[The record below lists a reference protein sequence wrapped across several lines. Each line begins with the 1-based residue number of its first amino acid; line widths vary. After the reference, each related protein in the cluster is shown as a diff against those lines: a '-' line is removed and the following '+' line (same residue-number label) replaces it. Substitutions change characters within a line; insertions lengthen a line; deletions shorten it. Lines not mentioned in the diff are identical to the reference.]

1 MTEELQNRDTPA
13 NVAEIPGTTIG
24 SENGNKPSYLKANTL
39 TQELSSPSA
48 FTEQVPKAE
57 EERFF
62 LEGPK
67 SRSSEFAMTLHI
79 LRDFLRGFR
88 VLHFVGPCVTVFGSA
103 RFRADHPFYDLAR
116 DVGRGLSRLG
126 FTVITGGGPG
136 IMEAANRG
144 AHESGGKSIGCN
156 IRLPEE
162 QQPNPDLDRH
172 VTLRHFFV
180 RKVLLIKYSYAFIAL
195 PGGFGTMD
203 EIFEALTLIQTRKI
217 DRFPIVLFGKEYWQR
232 LVELLEEMVTAK
244 TIDSSDLKLLL
255 ITDSVEEAMR
265 HLQRHA
271 VEQFGL
277 RRRKVTMR
285 RLWLLRE

>member
-1 MTEELQNRDTPA
+1 VPATTPEE
-13 NVAEIPGTTIG
+13 TI
-24 SENGNKPSYLKANTL
+24 EDI
-39 TQELSSPSA
+39 
-48 FTEQVPKAE
+48 
-57 EERFF
+57 RF
-62 LEGPK
+62 LEGPQG
-67 SRSSEFAMTLHI
+67 
-79 LRDFLRGFR
+79 RGFELLHSLR
-88 VLHFVGPCVTVFGSA
+88 VFSEYFRAIRALHFVGPCVTVFGSA
-103 RFRADHPFYDLAR
+103 RFSADHPFYDLAR

-136 IMEAANRG
+136 IMEAAIRG

-162 QQPNPDLDRH
+162 QQPNPYLDRH

-232 LVELLEEMVTAK
+232 LVKLLEEMVTAK